1 VEEQPTFRATTGLA
15 AVLALAAV
23 PLGGLGCG
31 WFTHSDSASPAAPSH
46 ADLEAIG
53 RLRSEFVQA
62 TNEGDVDR
70 LTALFADDAVFVP
83 ADDPTC
89 EGKDAIADYF
99 DDLMRDAPE
108 TIDLDVL
115 ETRVEGDWAFERL
128 DVTIDSSDSESGE
141 ETETWARYFWV
152 LKRQPGGG
160 WKIDRAIYNIE
171 EPDDEDDDGGTLRK
185 T

>member
-1 VEEQPTFRATTGLA
+1 VEEPSTSRAATGLA

-31 WFTHSDSASPAAPSH
+31 WLTHSDSAAAPSR
-46 ADLEAIG
+46 ADLDAIG

-70 LTALFADDAVFVP
+70 LTALFTDDAVFVP

-99 DDLMRDAPE
+99 DDLMRDEPE
-108 TIDLDVL
+108 TLDLDVL

-128 DVTIDSSDSESGE
+128 DATINSTDSESGE

-152 LKRQPGGG
+152 LKRQPGGT

-171 EPDDEDDDGGTLRK
+171 EPDDEEDDGGTLRQ

>member
-1 VEEQPTFRATTGLA
+1 VEEQPAFRAATGLA
-15 AVLALAAV
+15 AVPALAV
-23 PLGGLGCG
+23 VLLCGLGCG
-31 WFTHSDSASPAAPSH
+31 WLTHSDSAKGPSR

-70 LTALFADDAVFVP
+70 LMTLFEDDAVFVP

-99 DDLMRDAPE
+99 DDVMRDAPQ
-108 TIDLDVL
+108 TLDLDVL
-115 ETRVEGDWAFERL
+115 ETRVEGGWAFERL
-128 DVTIDSSDSESGE
+128 DATINSTDPESGE

-152 LKRQPGGG
+152 LKRQPDGG

-171 EPDDEDDDGGTLRK
+171 EPDDEDDDGGNLRQ

>member
-1 VEEQPTFRATTGLA
+1 MSR
-15 AVLALAAV
+15 
-23 PLGGLGCG
+23 
-31 WFTHSDSASPAAPSH
+31 PAKPGEPSKT
-46 ADLEAIG
+46 DLDAIG
-53 RLRSEFVQA
+53 RLRAEFVQA
-62 TNEGDVDR
+62 TNEGDADR
-70 LTALFADDAVFVP
+70 LTSLFTDDAVFVP

-99 DDLMRDAPE
+99 DDLMRDEPQ
-108 TIDLDVL
+108 TLDLDVL

-128 DVTIDSSDSESGE
+128 DATISSTDAESGE

-152 LKRQPGGG
+152 LKRQPGGA

-171 EPDDEDDDGGTLRK
+171 EPDDEEDDGGNLRQ

>member
-1 VEEQPTFRATTGLA
+1 MKTQPTFRAAAA
-15 AVLALAAV
+15 AVLVAAV

-31 WFTHSDSASPAAPSH
+31 WWNRSETSAAPSH

-53 RLRSEFVQA
+53 RLRAEFVQA

-99 DDLMRDAPE
+99 DDLMRDSPQ

-128 DVTIDSSDSESGE
+128 DVTIDFSDSESGE

-152 LKRQPGGG
+152 LKRQQGGG

>member
-1 VEEQPTFRATTGLA
+1 MSR
-15 AVLALAAV
+15 
-23 PLGGLGCG
+23 
-31 WFTHSDSASPAAPSH
+31 PSKPGEPSKG
-46 ADLEAIG
+46 DLDAIG
-53 RLRSEFVQA
+53 RLRAEFVQA

-70 LTALFADDAVFVP
+70 LTALFTDDAVFVP

-99 DDLMRDAPE
+99 DDLMRDEPE
-108 TIDLDVL
+108 TLDLDVL

-128 DVTIDSSDSESGE
+128 DATISSTDAESGE

-152 LKRQPGGG
+152 LKRQPDGA

-171 EPDDEDDDGGTLRK
+171 EPDDEEDDGGNLRQ

>member
-1 VEEQPTFRATTGLA
+1 VKEPPALHAAAVA
-15 AVLALAAV
+15 AVLVFAAI
-23 PLGGLGCG
+23 PLGGIGCG
-31 WFTHSDSASPAAPSH
+31 WLTHSDAPAAPSH

-53 RLRSEFVQA
+53 RLRSDFVQA

-99 DDLMRDAPE
+99 DDLMRDAPQ

-128 DVTIDSSDSESGE
+128 DVTIDSTDAESGE

-171 EPDDEDDDGGTLRK
+171 EPGDEDDDGGTLRK

>member
-1 VEEQPTFRATTGLA
+1 MSR
-15 AVLALAAV
+15 
-23 PLGGLGCG
+23 
-31 WFTHSDSASPAAPSH
+31 PSKPGEPSKT
-46 ADLEAIG
+46 DLDAIG
-53 RLRSEFVQA
+53 RLRAEFVQA

-70 LTALFADDAVFVP
+70 LTSLFTDDAVFVP

-99 DDLMRDAPE
+99 DDLMRDEPQ
-108 TIDLDVL
+108 TLDLDVL

-128 DVTIDSSDSESGE
+128 DATINSTDAESGE

-152 LKRQPGGG
+152 LKRQPGGA

-171 EPDDEDDDGGTLRK
+171 EPDDEEDDGGNLRQ

>member
-1 VEEQPTFRATTGLA
+1 MAALLA
-15 AVLALAAV
+15 FAAV
-23 PLGGLGCG
+23 PLGGVGCG
-31 WFTHSDSASPAAPSH
+31 WPGRSDTPAAPSR

-53 RLRSEFVQA
+53 RVRAEFVQA

-70 LTALFADDAVFVP
+70 LMALFADDAVFVP

-89 EGKDAIADYF
+89 EGRDAIADYF
-99 DDLMRDAPE
+99 DDVMRSEPE
-108 TIDLDVL
+108 TIDLDVQ
-115 ETRVEGDWAFERL
+115 ETQVEGGWAFERL
-128 DVTIDSSDSESGE
+128 DATITSTDSESGE

-171 EPDDEDDDGGTLRK
+171 EPDDEEDDGGTLRQ

>member
-1 VEEQPTFRATTGLA
+1 MSR
-15 AVLALAAV
+15 
-23 PLGGLGCG
+23 
-31 WFTHSDSASPAAPSH
+31 PSKPGEPSKG
-46 ADLEAIG
+46 DLYAIG
-53 RLRSEFVQA
+53 RLRAEFVQA

-70 LTALFADDAVFVP
+70 LTALFTDDAVFVP

-99 DDLMRDAPE
+99 DDLMRDEPE
-108 TIDLDVL
+108 TLDLDVL

-128 DVTIDSSDSESGE
+128 DATISSTDAESGE

-152 LKRQPGGG
+152 LKRQPDGA

-171 EPDDEDDDGGTLRK
+171 EPDDEEDDGGNLRQ